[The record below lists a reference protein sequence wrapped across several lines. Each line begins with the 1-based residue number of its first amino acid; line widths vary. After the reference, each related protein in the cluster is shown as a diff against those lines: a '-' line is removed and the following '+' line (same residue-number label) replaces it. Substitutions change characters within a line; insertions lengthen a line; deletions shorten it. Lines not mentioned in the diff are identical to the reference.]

1 MFIILYIQKNGRGG
15 MNICNILHIVKI
27 INKKIIQQLS
37 TSESYILEYK
47 KGELK
52 KVKKNY
58 KIKETKEKI

>member
-1 MFIILYIQKNGRGG
+1 MFIILYIQKNGRGKW
-15 MNICNILHIVKI
+15 IFVTYYILLKI

>member
-1 MFIILYIQKNGRGG
+1 MDEGGWIFVTYYIL
-15 MNICNILHIVKI
+15 LKI

-52 KVKKNY
+52 KS
-58 KIKETKEKI
+58 

>member
-1 MFIILYIQKNGRGG
+1 MFIILYIQKNGRGKW
-15 MNICNILHIVKI
+15 IFVTYYILLKI

-52 KVKKNY
+52 KS
-58 KIKETKEKI
+58 

>member
-1 MFIILYIQKNGRGG
+1 